1 MGDKLLKWKRKFK
14 CENLNLRQ
22 MIKMSCVFFFFYNIT
37 SGIQAGLFILNW
49 I

>member
-1 MGDKLLKWKRKFK
+1 MGDKLLKWKGKFK

-22 MIKMSCVFFFFYNIT
+22 MIKMSCVINNNNIT